1 MNYLSVIKKVN
12 TLTKNIL
19 YLILIL
25 ILFSSC
31 KTAKDVLTGKKKV
44 NNSDQ
49 FLIEKKNPL
58 ILPPDYELLPE
69 PKTLNEAESVKTE
82 DSIKTILNK
91 NTDTTKPNPKIKN
104 DNSSLEELILKK
116 IKKN

>member
-1 MNYLSVIKKVN
+1 M
-12 TLTKNIL
+12 TRNIF

-31 KTAKDVLTGKKKV
+31 NTAKEDLTEKKKV

-69 PKTLNEAESVKTE
+69 PKTLNEVASAKKE

-91 NTDTTKPNPKIKN
+91 NSEISKSNPKIKN
-104 DNSSLEELILKK
+104 DNSSLEESILKK